1 MKESSPTIL
10 NTEKENKSLRMAINM
25 KANITRAKK
34 SMESTLKQPQ
44 ARPRKSKS
52 MSKRKSIT
60 QMDKK

>member
-1 MKESSPTIL
+1 
-10 NTEKENKSLRMAINM
+10 MAINM